1 MALIIDWAQ
10 RCVSRAR
17 PPPARASALPP
28 PPWPRFP
35 PRRAR
40 VALDF
45 FSPPPP
51 PPPPPPTAPRRRCS
65 YTTSLTE
72 VFSRQHKLELEWR
85 VELALLKAL
94 GEVGKIPAEA
104 HGAIKRVIDSG
115 AVTLA
120 RTLEIEKSTHH
131 DIMAMVK
138 AIAEQS
144 PEFGGFVHYGATSQD
159 VNDTVL
165 ALQMG
170 ECKVRRPAGG
180 GRRAGARGR
189 GGGAAPRYA

>member
-1 MALIIDWAQ
+1 MEHVCDIPAKLDRMRACVPSIDAKIEISVYMVPVHPSRLALLFHT
-10 RCVSRAR
+10 RCTITGPGIS
-17 PPPARASALPP
+17 
-28 PPWPRFP
+28 
-35 PRRAR
+35 
-40 VALDF
+40 
-45 FSPPPP
+45 
-51 PPPPPPTAPRRRCS
+51 CS

-94 GEVGKIPAEA
+94 GEVGKIPVEA
-104 HGAIKRVIDSG
+104 HDEIKKVVDSG

-144 PEFGGFVHYGATSQD
+144 PTYGGFVHFGATSQD

-170 ECKVRRPAGG
+170 ECKVRRDA
-180 GRRAGARGR
+180 RRA
-189 GGGAAPRYA
+189 